1 MMASGAS
8 STDEVPS
15 DHGRAWGAGELRSPR
30 TIAGGFGNPS
40 RVPITMTIQPHD
52 VVIQDFQPVVGQG
65 RTQGVL
71 AQGQAA
77 LLVVGGDLGSSVKI
91 EPGVLPT

>member
-1 MMASGAS
+1 
-8 STDEVPS
+8 
-15 DHGRAWGAGELRSPR
+15 
-30 TIAGGFGNPS
+30 
-40 RVPITMTIQPHD
+40 MTIQPHD

-77 LLVVGGDLGSSVKI
+77 LPVVGGDLGSSVKI